1 MDRLKL
7 LAILLVALGTLGLV
21 YGGFS
26 YTTERHHADIGSLHL
41 DLDAHRWVT
50 VPVWVGLLAIAGGV
64 VLLARRRT

>member
-26 YTTERHHADIGSLHL
+26 YTSERHHADIGGLHM
-41 DLDAHRWVT
+41 DLDEHRWVSI
-50 VPVWVGLLAIAGGV
+50 PLWVGVVAIAGGV

>member
-1 MDRLKL
+1 MSALKIVGIVL
-7 LAILLVALGTLGLV
+7 IACGIVGLA

-41 DLDAHRWVT
+41 DLDSHRWVT

>member
-7 LAILLVALGTLGLV
+7 LAVLLVALGTLGLV

-26 YTTERHHADIGSLHL
+26 YTSERHHADLGGLHM
-41 DLDAHRWVT
+41 DLDEHRWVSI
-50 VPVWVGLLAIAGGV
+50 PLWVGVAAIASGV